1 MLAKKYMQL
10 WLKALVESRE
20 EQDSTSRAS
29 QHLTRFRKDVL
40 MRAWRSVTLE
50 LQLKEVQNKTA

>member
-1 MLAKKYMQL
+1 
-10 WLKALVESRE
+10 
-20 EQDSTSRAS
+20 
-29 QHLTRFRKDVL
+29 